1 MKKLLI
7 TGFQPFGGEAI
18 NPALELVKQ
27 LAGKSINGYEV
38 IAREIPV
45 VRYEALDA
53 VRAAVD
59 EISPDA
65 IIIVGQSIINHF
77 TKKAGM

>member
-27 LAGKSINGYEV
+27 LAGKSINGY
-38 IAREIPV
+38 
-45 VRYEALDA
+45 
-53 VRAAVD
+53 
-59 EISPDA
+59 
-65 IIIVGQSIINHF
+65 
-77 TKKAGM
+77 